1 MLYRLSYCGATF
13 PTKSRGQLRAAGDI
27 GRAPQKN
34 KRLSGD
40 YQAASQRASA
50 LSWSASPSTESY
62 QYSSQPRS
70 GRPVKTIRL
79 SG

>member
-1 MLYRLSYCGATF
+1 MLYRLSYCGATS

-34 KRLSGD
+34 KRLSRE

-50 LSWSASPSTESY
+50 LSGSARPATESY
-62 QYSSQPRS
+62 Q
-70 GRPVKTIRL
+70 
-79 SG
+79 